1 MSKIN
6 VREDKRESDTRKGF
20 FIPNEYYQGNLN
32 RAEKL
37 EISGYDNAVA
47 NIEDFFLHLHTYKS
61 ELSAFFDVEKISE
74 ELSESSSEKISKQA
88 RMIKEIKV
96 LSFQIQIISLH
107 LCMQKHMYQIII
119 CKLLKMNI
127 TIY

>member
-47 NIEDFFLHLHTYKS
+47 NIEDFFLHLNTYKS
-61 ELSAFFDVEKISE
+61 ELSAFFDTEKISE

-88 RMIKEIKV
+88 RMIKEIKEC
-96 LSFQIQIISLH
+96 LLDWMELQRTDIIVGMLDDDLTS
-107 LCMQKHMYQIII
+107 CI
-119 CKLLKMNI
+119 
-127 TIY
+127 